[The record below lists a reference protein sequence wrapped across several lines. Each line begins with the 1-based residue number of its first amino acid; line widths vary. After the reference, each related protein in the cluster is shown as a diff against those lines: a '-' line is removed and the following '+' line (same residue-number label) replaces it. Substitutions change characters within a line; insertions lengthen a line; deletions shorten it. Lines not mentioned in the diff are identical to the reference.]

1 MQTLIYN
8 ARVLTMDQELTEYYP
23 GYVIIAEDKIL
34 DVGFQNELLP
44 YWKELIDKVSD
55 DETSPIRLVDAQ
67 DGIVMPGMVNAHTH
81 VGMIPFRSL
90 ADDVKDRLRRFLF
103 PLEAHMSEAL
113 VRASAQ
119 YSIAEMLLAG
129 ITTFADMYYF
139 EDAIA
144 EVTKEMG
151 VRALLGETI
160 INHPTCDGDEEPFY
174 GLKMAPAFLEKWQ
187 GHSLVQPMLAP
198 HAPNTNDATSLKTI
212 KRLSEQYQVPVMMHV
227 AEMDYE
233 MSYFADEFGLTPI
246 EYLNQVGLLNQY
258 LLAVHCIH
266 LSEKD
271 ITLMRDNQVKVVHC
285 IGANT
290 KSAKGFMPLKQLLA
304 AGVPVGLGTDGPSS
318 GNTLDLFHQMRYIAY
333 SHKTVNQDRSA
344 FPAREIVQL
353 ATNGGAAVLGLAD
366 KIGRLEP
373 GYQADI
379 VLIETQSVNMYP
391 VFDPYSVL
399 VYSANAANVTDVWV
413 AGQHLVENKQ
423 LTKVELE
430 EVRHELETNMAV
442 FKEEV
447 QKIEAQGNNA

>member
-8 ARVLTMDQELTEYYP
+8 ARVLTMDKEFTEYYP
-23 GYVIIAEDKIL
+23 GYVLIEDDYIL
-34 DVGFQNELLP
+34 DVGLQEELLP
-44 YWKELIDKVSD
+44 EWHQWVTATGVKNNG
-55 DETSPIRLVDAQ
+55 IRLIDAQ
-67 DGIVMPGMVNAHTH
+67 DGIVLPGLINAHTH

-103 PLEAHMSEAL
+103 PLEAQMSKEL

-119 YSIAEMLLAG
+119 YALAEMLLAG

-139 EDAIA
+139 EDTIA
-144 EVTKEMG
+144 QVTAEMG
-151 VRALLGETI
+151 MRALLGETI

-174 GLKMAPAFLEKWQ
+174 GLKVAPKFIEKWQ
-187 GHSLVQPMLAP
+187 GNALITPILAP
-198 HAPNTNDATSLKTI
+198 HAPNTNSELTLTEI
-212 KRLSEQYQVPVMMHV
+212 KRLSEYYEASVMMHV

-233 MSYFADEFGLTPI
+233 IQYYADEFNMTPI
-246 EYLNQVGLLNQY
+246 EYLNKVGLLNNH

-266 LSEKD
+266 LTEHD
-271 ITLMRDNQVKVVHC
+271 IHLIRENEVKVVHC
-285 IGANT
+285 IGANV
-290 KSAKGFMPLKQLLA
+290 KSAKGFMPLKQLLE

-353 ATNGGAAVLGLAD
+353 AINGGAEVLGLAE
-366 KIGRLEP
+366 KIGRLVP

-379 VLIETQSVNMYP
+379 IIVETQSVNMFP

-399 VYSANAANVTDVWV
+399 VYSANASNVSDVWV
-413 AGQHLVENKQ
+413 AGDHLVEDKRLKRYDLATIRKQ
-423 LTKVELE
+423 LEANMTDFKAAVE
-430 EVRHELETNMAV
+430 
-442 FKEEV
+442 
-447 QKIEAQGNNA
+447 KIEAQAKN